1 MALTTRVSVAATAS
15 NVLLCAASN
24 HRPTVVAVQISGTL
38 TSVSITFVGRLTTN
52 KNLTNSD
59 NQALSYTTPASN
71 TLAATAVTA
80 AGIFYFTLNGVDLY
94 ANVTV
99 TTGGPVNF
107 DVIPLSVA

>member
-1 MALTTRVSVAATAS
+1 MSLNTRVSVTATTTNVKLAS
-15 NVLLCAASN
+15 ASN
-24 HRPTVVAVQISGTL
+24 HRPTVIAVQISGTL
-38 TSVSITFVGRLTTN
+38 TTVSITFVGRLTTTPV
-52 KNLTNSD
+52 LTNSD

-99 TTGGPVNF
+99 TAGGPVNF
-107 DVIPLSVA
+107 DVLPLSVA